1 MIEEAGGRQAY
12 QATQGFANQPWPQ
25 VSKETVLAVAPDVLI
40 FSVGQTDADTSE
52 STANCLAQL
61 RKDAAWAQVPAVK
74 EGRVYV
80 MDEDLITIPGPRLVE
95 GLEQMAEFLHPS
107 SATEPQ

>member
-1 MIEEAGGRQAY
+1 
-12 QATQGFANQPWPQ
+12 
-25 VSKETVLAVAPDVLI
+25 
-40 FSVGQTDADTSE
+40 
-52 STANCLAQL
+52 
-61 RKDAAWAQVPAVK
+61 VK